1 MKLKSKEDSEL
12 FKKLGV
18 SNILDL
24 ASLAPSS
31 YEDLTLK
38 NFYIPNQ
45 NQLIDATIKSSVKTN
60 KILKLKLFSHNL
72 NRDLNGVIFNS
83 TYFHV
88 KNFSVGSRLFL
99 YGRIEEN
106 FGLQIV
112 QPRIVKE
119 YGEITPKYK
128 TKLRNKTIISLMK
141 KYLTEQNLL
150 SYGLREDVVESI
162 LKIHYP
168 DYEFLKQFVS
178 NDGFSGKYL
187 YALKYVEIF
196 NHILKLSK
204 LKTTYPAKDML
215 NGDVEGFI
223 KSLPFELTNDQKK
236 VIEEIRADFNS
247 EVATK
252 RVVMGDVGCGKT
264 MVILASAVMAYP
276 KKSLL
281 LAPTTVLA
289 KQIYDEAL
297 KYLGSIMKIGFVTNK
312 TKEEDLSE
320 YDFIVGTHALL
331 YRELP
336 DASLVMIDEQHRFGT
351 KQREMISRLVK
362 KDEKSPHFLQFSAT
376 PIPRTMAM
384 INSSYVDISIIKE
397 LPYKKDI
404 DTKILYPKDFNF
416 LVEHIKSEIEEGR
429 QSIIVYPLVEESEV
443 LEYQSIDEAR
453 GYWEKNFEKV
463 YVTHGKDKEKED
475 ILEEFAK
482 NGNILIATTLIE
494 VGISLPK
501 LSTIVIVA
509 PERLGLATLHQLRG
523 RVSRN
528 GLKGYCY
535 LFTKKEPTK
544 RLKEFCKTLD
554 GFKIAELDLKLREGG
569 DLLKGDKQSGKQ
581 FKFFDMSEDESIL
594 EEVKNVWN

>member
-1 MKLKSKEDSEL
+1 MKNTNKEDSEL

-24 ASLAPSS
+24 ASLAPTS

-38 NFYIPNQ
+38 EFYVANQ
-45 NQLIDATIKSSVKTN
+45 NQLIDATIKSTAKTN

-72 NRDLNGVIFNS
+72 NREINGIIFNS

-99 YGRIEEN
+99 YGRMEEN

-128 TKLRNKTIISLMK
+128 SKLRNKTIITLMK
-141 KYLTEQNLL
+141 KYLTKENLL
-150 SYGLREDVVESI
+150 SYGLKEEVVESV
-162 LKIHYP
+162 LKIHNP
-168 DYEFLKQFVS
+168 DLKFLKQFTS
-178 NDGFSGKYL
+178 CEGFCNKYL
-187 YALKYVEIF
+187 YALKYIEIF
-196 NHILKLSK
+196 SHILKLSK
-204 LKTTYPAKDML
+204 LKTTYKSKDRL
-215 NGDVEGFI
+215 NGDLDRFI
-223 KSLPFELTNDQKK
+223 KSLPFELTNDQKR

-247 EVATK
+247 DVATK

-264 MVILASAVMAYP
+264 MVILSCAVMAYP

-297 KYLGSIMKIGFVTNK
+297 KYLSFMKIGFVSNK
-312 TKEEDLSE
+312 IKEEDLSG
-320 YDFIVGTHALL
+320 YDFIIGTHALL

-362 KDEKSPHFLQFSAT
+362 KDDKSPHFLQFSAT

-404 DTKILYPKDFNF
+404 DTKVLYPKDFNF
-416 LVEHIKSEIEEGR
+416 LVEHIRGEIKEGR

-453 GYWEKNFEKV
+453 GYWEKNFEGV
-463 YVTHGKDKEKED
+463 YVTHGKDREKED
-475 ILEEFAK
+475 VLESFAK
-482 NGNILIATTLIE
+482 DGNILIATTLIE

-535 LFTKKEPTK
+535 LFTKKEPTR

-569 DLLKGDKQSGKQ
+569 DLLRGDKQSGKQ
-581 FKFFDMSEDESIL
+581 FRFFDMSEDESIL
-594 EEVKNVWN
+594 WEVKNVWN